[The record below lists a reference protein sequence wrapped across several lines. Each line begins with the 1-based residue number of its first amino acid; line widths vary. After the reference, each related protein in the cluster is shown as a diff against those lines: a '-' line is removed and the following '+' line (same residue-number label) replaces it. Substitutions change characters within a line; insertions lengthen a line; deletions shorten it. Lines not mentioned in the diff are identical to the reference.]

1 MDPKFNFTLP
11 KNLGSSNQGL
21 GTSNRAN
28 LPNGINNSIANKVN
42 AVKPVDRT
50 FKSIDGI
57 EWGSFEEA
65 VAHNKKY
72 YNGGQKM
79 NTSKFRK

>member
-21 GTSNRAN
+21 GTSNRTN

-42 AVKPVDRT
+42 ART
-50 FKSIDGI
+50 TNNKLSFKKLLISLVIAKI
-57 EWGSFEEA
+57 
-65 VAHNKKY
+65 KKTINIIFFWPFFWFQVY
-72 YNGGQKM
+72 
-79 NTSKFRK
+79 